1 MDRQEGSV
9 MTSSRKTGWF
19 VVLALAMASWMGL
32 LGSLRGV
39 AEAGLIASHHSEA
52 EARSEDLAKVQSFLE
67 NKIVVQKLVDYG
79 VSPEKAKAKAEAM
92 SAQELHRLA
101 SLTDRAAAGTDSGIG
116 LLIGLAILVLL
127 IILILKLMNKE
138 VVVR

>member
-1 MDRQEGSV
+1 
-9 MTSSRKTGWF
+9 MTSLRKTGWF

-39 AEAGLIASHHSEA
+39 AEAGLIASHLSRA

-79 VSPEKAKAKAEAM
+79 VSSEEAKAKVEAM
-92 SAQELHRLA
+92 NAQDLHRLA

-116 LLIGLAILVLL
+116 LLIGLAILVIL
-127 IILILKLMNKE
+127 IIVILKLANKE